1 MTEALRKGALRDLV
15 VVIVVVFGFGS
26 VAMLLAHVSPLVGFG
41 ALFDGA
47 FGTPEEV
54 AETLVQATNLLFPAL
69 GIAIAFRAGLF
80 NIGAEGQL
88 ILGGFA
94 AGWLGAQLPLPAF
107 LAVPMV
113 MLAGA
118 LAGGVWGAIPGF
130 LRARFGA
137 NEVIATLMLNVI
149 AVLLTT
155 YLVTGPLQ
163 QGGGGASET
172 AALPKAAQIPDLIAL
187 AADPHFTLAF
197 LLTPFVVAIV
207 LAFVLWRVLFRTTFG
222 YELRAAGDAPEAAKR
237 AGIDLGRMA
246 FVAMAL
252 SGALAGLGGAMIVS
266 GGLHRFNTGL
276 SPGYG
281 FIAIAVALV
290 GNLDP
295 RWIIVASIAF
305 GMLQSG
311 GISMQAEAGVPREV
325 VTLVTGLVI
334 IALAG
339 RRVVANRRST

>member
-1 MTEALRKGALRDLV
+1 MPYAFVRGRAFRDVVLLV
-15 VVIVVVFGFGS
+15 VLVFGVGS
-26 VAMLLAHVSPLVGFG
+26 IAMLLARVSPLVAFG

-47 FGTPEEV
+47 FGTREEV

-69 GIAIAFRAGLF
+69 GIAVAFRAGLF

-94 AGWLGAQLPLPAF
+94 AGWLGAQLPLPWF
-107 LAVPMV
+107 LAIPMV
-113 MLAGA
+113 LIAGA
-118 LAGGVWGAIPGF
+118 AAGGVWGAIPGF

-137 NEVIATLMLNVI
+137 NEVIATLMLNVV
-149 AVLLTT
+149 AVLLAT
-155 YLVTGPLQ
+155 YLVNGPLALP
-163 QGGGGASET
+163 GSGASET
-172 AALPKAAQIPDLIAL
+172 PSLPHAAQLPDLVADSRLTWAFPIAL
-187 AADPHFTLAF
+187 G
-197 LLTPFVVAIV
+197 V
-207 LAFVLWRVLFRTTFG
+207 AFVLRWLLQRTVFG

-237 AGIDLGRMA
+237 AGIDLGRTA

-252 SGALAGLGGAMIVS
+252 SGAIAGLGGATIVA
-266 GGLHRFNTGL
+266 GELHRFNTGL

-295 RWIIVASIAF
+295 LWIIVASLAF
-305 GMLQSG
+305 GVLQSG
-311 GISMQAEAGVPREV
+311 GIAMQAEAGVPRDV

-339 RRVVANRRST
+339 RRVVAARRST